1 VKNSKSIIDSTA
13 ILILVLV
20 GVNLIW
26 QFISRVFSD
35 YKHYQDSK
43 ELFNQGLLKEELV
56 TDNWNYLIE
65 SLTEYY
71 WFYLLIGLFFL
82 FIAKRLWSRR
92 KAQKYK

>member
-82 FIAKRLWSRR
+82 LIAKRLWSRR

>member
-1 VKNSKSIIDSTA
+1 MKNSKSIIDLTA

-92 KAQKYK
+92 KAQKYE